1 MTVTLKKNIVDVRV
15 ELRRN
20 ANDYI
25 GEDRFYYAYFFTQ
38 AGCFGSAKVTEKEIF
53 PIDVPSNTTKENEN
67 FKDALVQLKD
77 DILRLA
83 AFLHKEEE
91 NKGDLESSLSLQWAI
106 SKRGRPALDD
116 KPLVRTTILL
126 RQEEKDKLKLLGGS
140 SWIRNQIRMARI
152 GEL

>member
-1 MTVTLKKNIVDVRV
+1 M
-15 ELRRN
+15 
-20 ANDYI
+20 
-25 GEDRFYYAYFFTQ
+25 
-38 AGCFGSAKVTEKEIF
+38 
-53 PIDVPSNTTKENEN
+53 
-67 FKDALVQLKD
+67 QLKG

-83 AFLHKEEE
+83 AFLNKEEE

-106 SKRGRPALDD
+106 AKRGRPALDD